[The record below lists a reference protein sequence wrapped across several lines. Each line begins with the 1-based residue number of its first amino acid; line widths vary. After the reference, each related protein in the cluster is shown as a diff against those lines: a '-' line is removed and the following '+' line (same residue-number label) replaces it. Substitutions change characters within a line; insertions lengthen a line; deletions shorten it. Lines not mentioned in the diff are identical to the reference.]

1 MSDGVISR
9 EEATAVIEVLSNGP
23 SPLSASEER
32 LIVEVLS
39 QDGNISQAEVNNLSS
54 TLAKEGGF
62 SLAEKDLVAEVLV
75 TSAEG
80 TSVTAANIEAAGL
93 EYRDLPPTIPV
104 EVREDING
112 NPVVITAEVASAL
125 LVLENPAAL
134 AEAIAGCFNPD
145 QALEGLTEEQKCEL
159 GKALISIGAD
169 MSIPEREKAEDI
181 VVVTVIA
188 GQMIVG
194 TASRRRRV

>member
-1 MSDGVISR
+1 MKRQKQKPD
-9 EEATAVIEVLSNGP
+9 
-23 SPLSASEER
+23 
-32 LIVEVLS
+32 
-39 QDGNISQAEVNNLSS
+39 QNLRR
-54 TLAKEGGF
+54 TFALG
-62 SLAEKDLVAEVLV
+62 AEVLV

-80 TSVTAANIEAAGL
+80 APVTAANIEAAGL

-112 NPVVITAEVASAL
+112 NPVIIQAEVASAL

-145 QALEGLTEEQKCEL
+145 QAIEGLTEEQKCEL
-159 GKALISIGAD
+159 GKALINIGAD

-181 VVVTVIA
+181 VVVTIIA

-194 TASRRRRV
+194 TASRRRRA